1 MPTQNYDG
9 SWTGD
14 DGQPYDMI
22 SATNDAHYNARLWG
36 DRTTDG
42 PTPTPGS
49 YDTAGLPPDIVANLL
64 KQPGV
69 RAGIAYFI
77 AQGQRPNLNQVAAL
91 DQQIIPGYKNM
102 GNEEVEDHSGRNLGL
117 ALAGVAGA
125 GAFSG
130 LTGFGSGLA
139 STAGGGATST
149 LPSSAIDAGLFTA
162 PSTVASGAVPA
173 ALAGGGDALATGA
186 GSTLASMVPATT
198 ASSTAPSATS
208 IVPNFI
214 ASNAPIAGASTAT
227 PTAAAAT
234 SFTAPSLINGMMSP
248 KSAGIPSEFGQT
260 PTDTVASNQSTTL
273 PSAAISPST
282 TGVMQ
287 APNTTSS
294 MAFDAPGSTIGKI
307 TDSLGDV
314 SKLLGNFSSGEKANR
329 VVQGNATS
337 RYDQQALADQT
348 GRNQTESDALKKLA
362 QTSYILS
369 GGFKPQNTQITLNGQ
384 TRALPQIGQAP
395 LPSSAAQIAGAQS
408 LQDQLGARLA
418 PGGTVAPSP
427 KDEYGGTPGTAEN
440 IGSYGA
446 VIAGMLPAAK
456 TIYNMFS

>member
-1 MPTQNYDG
+1 MSIDTSNLALQSKAALEAMGYTVEPDGKVSQGSVVGKQYVPPSTWMLQLSNSGFIDPKTGGINPNFDWSGVDSTEPTKGFAVSGEFDP
-9 SWTGD
+9 STGD
-14 DGQPYDMI
+14 
-22 SATNDAHYNARLWG
+22 TNNSINW
-36 DRTTDG
+36 
-42 PTPTPGS
+42 
-49 YDTAGLPPDIVANLL
+49 ANLL
-64 KQPGV
+64 TTGAV
-69 RAGIAYFI
+69 GATGA
-77 AQGQRPNLNQVAAL
+77 AAAL
-91 DQQIIPGYKNM
+91 PFL
-102 GNEEVEDHSGRNLGL
+102 LG
-117 ALAGVAGA
+117 GA
-125 GAFSG
+125 SA
-130 LTGFGSGLA
+130 A
-139 STAGGGATST
+139 PTAGATST

-162 PSTVASGAVPA
+162 PSSVASGAVPA
-173 ALAGGGDALATGA
+173 ALAGSGDALATGA

-395 LPSSAAQIAGAQS
+395 LPSSAAQMAGAQS